1 MSPIINALF
10 AIAFAGEPTPAVV
23 PWDSVFV
30 RDTLVINIDEERKD
44 TVVTEGYWCVFVLK
58 VQYDAQV
65 LGIVNA
71 PAAQQIQRDLQVI
84 KATLTAKA
92 KAAD

>member
-1 MSPIINALF
+1 MSVAGIIAG
-10 AIAFAGEPTPAVV
+10 IAFVGMPPSSDI
-23 PWDSVFV
+23 PWDSVLI
-30 RDTLVINIDEERKD
+30 RDTVIVESGD